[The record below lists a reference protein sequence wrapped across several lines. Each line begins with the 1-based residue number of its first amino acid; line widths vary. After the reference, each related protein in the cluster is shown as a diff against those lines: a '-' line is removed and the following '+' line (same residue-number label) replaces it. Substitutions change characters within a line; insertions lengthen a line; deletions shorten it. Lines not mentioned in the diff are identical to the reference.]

1 MASGMVSAGQ
11 EGVRE
16 VSAGSQNKSL
26 RLKVLDC
33 PFSSSLLLAFLVNL
47 VLLPSSASLIS
58 AFAAPGAVAEASV

>member
-16 VSAGSQNKSL
+16 VSTGSQNNSL
-26 RLKVLDC
+26 HLKVLDC
-33 PFSSSLLLAFLVNL
+33 PFSSSLLAFLVNL